1 MDQFE
6 KFYNKALRFLSFR
19 PRSEKEIRDYL
30 IRHSGKP
37 KVHPESDSGSST
49 RMTVINRIIA
59 KLKEQ
64 KFVNDE
70 EFAKWW
76 IEQRTNFKP
85 RSLRLIKMELK
96 QKGIDEELVQGSI
109 LRLRS
114 GQSDLEMAK
123 KLVQKRLQKY
133 KNLPRQEIYQK
144 LGRVLAQKG
153 FSWDT
158 IKESIDGV
166 LTGEYN

>member
-1 MDQFE
+1 
-6 KFYNKALRFLSFR
+6 
-19 PRSEKEIRDYL
+19 
-30 IRHSGKP
+30 
-37 KVHPESDSGSST
+37 
-49 RMTVINRIIA
+49 MTVINRIIA